1 MEEVMKFDMFASRAR
16 AIAMGVALTLGA
28 ASSAATA
35 AEITVY
41 SGRGE
46 TFVAPIVAQ
55 FEKETGVKVNV
66 RYGDTAA
73 LAVLLQEEGARSPA
87 DVFWAQDAGA
97 LGALANRDLFKELP
111 EDIYGELPSIFRSR
125 SNEWVA
131 ASGRSRTLLYSTER
145 TTEGELPGSVT
156 ELTDEKYRGR
166 VAWAPTNGSFQ
177 AFVTALRNVAG
188 EDVAKGWLEGMIAND
203 TKVYRN
209 NTTQV
214 QAVADGEVDFGLVNN
229 YYLPRFVKNDKDFP
243 VAQTAFSAGDIGNL
257 VNIAGVGVLAS
268 TGNEEGAL
276 QFVRYLLSPQAQ
288 QFVTSELN
296 EYPVIRSVVQN
307 PSLLDFDQLVEISPE
322 VDLDTIED
330 LDGTLQL
337 LRDVGLL

>member
-1 MEEVMKFDMFASRAR
+1 MNFDMFASRAR
-16 AIAMGVALTLGA
+16 AVAIGVALTLGA
-28 ASSAATA
+28 ASSAASA

-87 DVFWAQDAGA
+87 DIFWGQDAGA
-97 LGALANRDLFKELP
+97 LGALAQRDLFKELP
-111 EDIYGELPSIFRSR
+111 EDIYADLPTIFRSR
-125 SNEWVA
+125 TNEWVA
-131 ASGRSRTLLYSTER
+131 ASGRARTLLYSTER
-145 TTEGELPGSVT
+145 VTEDELPGSVT

-177 AFVTALRNVAG
+177 AFVTALRNVEG
-188 EDVAKGWLEGMIAND
+188 EEAAKAWLEGMIAND

-229 YYLPRFVKNDKDFP
+229 YYLPRFTKSDKDFP
-243 VAQTAFSAGDIGNL
+243 VAQTAFDAGDIGNL

-268 TGNEEGAL
+268 TANEEGAL

-307 PSLLDFDQLVEISPE
+307 PGLLDFDQLVEISPE

>member
-1 MEEVMKFDMFASRAR
+1 MNFDMFASRAR
-16 AIAMGVALTLGA
+16 AVAMGVALALGA
-28 ASSAATA
+28 ASSAASA

-73 LAVLLQEEGARSPA
+73 LAVLLQEEAARSPA
-87 DVFWAQDAGA
+87 DIFWAQDAGA
-97 LGALANRDLFKELP
+97 LGALAQRDLFKALP
-111 EDIYGELPSIFRSR
+111 EDVYGELPTIFRSR
-125 SNEWVA
+125 SNKWVA

-145 TTEGELPGSVT
+145 ASEDELPGSVT

-177 AFVTALRNVAG
+177 AFVTALRKVEG
-188 EDVAKGWLEGMIAND
+188 EDVAKAWLEGMIAND

-209 NTTQV
+209 NTAQV

-229 YYLPRFVKNDKDFP
+229 YYLPRFIKSDKDFP
-243 VAQTAFSAGDIGNL
+243 VAQTSFDAGDIGNL
-257 VNIAGVGVLAS
+257 VNIAGVGILAS
-268 TGNEEGAL
+268 TSNEEGAL

-296 EYPVIRSVVQN
+296 EYPVTRSVVQN